1 MVIGYYPEGET
12 FGGTDKISHGAIPH
26 FRDFINQ
33 EKPKWKHII
42 VEGDRFFRMKDVE
55 WLINN
60 FDDAKIFVLEVS
72 REIENQRHKD
82 RGDTQKEVWLKG
94 RRTQIGNILTN
105 MFILDKIQLR
115 SNNFEED
122 AKNIKQEIMNY
133 LKHLYQHLYLSLLHF
148 LVQKIAKLSILYC
161 LSCIYYCNL
170 SYKIQLRFYSLGNN
184 ELNIDC
190 KN

>member
-1 MVIGYYPEGET
+1 MIIMIGGAPCTGKSTLMRSILKELEKGEKIEPMKLFPCQIHDDILVIGYYPEGET

-133 LKHLYQHLYLSLLHF
+133 LK
-148 LVQKIAKLSILYC
+148 
-161 LSCIYYCNL
+161 
-170 SYKIQLRFYSLGNN
+170 
-184 ELNIDC
+184 
-190 KN
+190 